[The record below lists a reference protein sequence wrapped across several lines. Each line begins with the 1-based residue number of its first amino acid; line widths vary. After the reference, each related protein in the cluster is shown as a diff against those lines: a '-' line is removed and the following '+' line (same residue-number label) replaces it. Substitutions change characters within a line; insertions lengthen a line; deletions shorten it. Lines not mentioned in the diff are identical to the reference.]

1 MTQDEVTVLELAL
14 VAEKFDDYQ
23 LYAKKTAI
31 YPSPVIYPALG
42 LAGETGEVCEKI
54 KKRIRDADGDF
65 TDEEFQKNIK
75 KELGDV
81 LWYVANL
88 SSDLGISLANVAETN
103 LVKLYDRKKR
113 NVIGGSG
120 DNR

>member
-1 MTQDEVTVLELAL
+1 MNGEFLRDIQSI
-14 VAEKFDDYQ
+14 AETMDDYQ
-23 LYAKKTAI
+23 KAARKTAI
-31 YPSPVIYPALG
+31 YPTPVVYPALG

-65 TDEEFQKNIK
+65 NDPEFKKNIQ

-81 LWYVANL
+81 LWYIANL
-88 SSDLGISLANVAETN
+88 SADLDIKLSAIAETN
-103 LVKLYDRKKR
+103 LVKLYDRADRGK
-113 NVIGGSG
+113 IGGSG